1 MKIKNLL
8 SSDRDRAEFCPVFVK
23 ARCVTLATVA
33 SGTLRRIARIS
44 LVAAAACMSAAPLGT
59 LAQGVTK
66 TTVLV
71 GQSGPLSGSNK
82 EFGED
87 IRDGANA
94 YFKKINDAGGVHGR
108 KIQLLT
114 LDDGND
120 AKRSGENGRILIEE
134 RGVLALFGYASATLS
149 MPALPF
155 VEKHRVPFIG
165 PLTGA
170 DPMRKFRPLVYNVR
184 ASYADELEKIVEFYT
199 TTGMSKFAILHYDD
213 AVGKENLGAVEVAL
227 TKRNL
232 KPVAVGAVKRNQ
244 TELGEAVGGVV
255 KSAPDVVIA
264 TTLYATTAN
273 FIKQA
278 RKAGSGAQFAS
289 TSFVGAS
296 ALANEL
302 KEQGTGVVVA
312 QVVPPYSKQSIPVVK
327 EYQAAIEKLLGKKD
341 YSFTSL
347 ESYIAAKVLVEG
359 IRRAG
364 PNLTRETL
372 IKALD
377 SMQNF
382 DAGGYIVDF
391 SPREHNGSKFVELTA
406 ISKAGRFAY

>member
-1 MKIKNLL
+1 MRMTRICLIATALL
-8 SSDRDRAEFCPVFVK
+8 
-23 ARCVTLATVA
+23 LAT
-33 SGTLRRIARIS
+33 
-44 LVAAAACMSAAPLGT
+44 APLGAR
-59 LAQGVTK
+59 AQGVSK
-66 TTVLV
+66 TTVLF

-94 YFKKINDAGGVHGR
+94 YFKKVNDAGGVHGR

-114 LDDGND
+114 LDDAND
-120 AKRSGENGRILIEE
+120 AKRSGENARVLIEE
-134 RGVLALFGYASATLS
+134 RGVIALFGYASATLS

-155 VEKHRVPFIG
+155 VEKHRVAFVGPF
-165 PLTGA
+165 TGA
-170 DPMRKFRPLVYNVR
+170 EPMRTFRPLVYNVR

-199 TTGMSKFAILHYDD
+199 TTGMSKFAVVHYDD
-213 AVGKENLGAVEVAL
+213 AVGKENLGAVQAAL
-227 TKRNL
+227 TKRGL
-232 KPVAVGAVKRNQ
+232 KPVAVGALQRNQ
-244 TELGEAVGGVV
+244 TALGDAVNGVLTGQ
-255 KSAPDVVIA
+255 PDVIIA
-264 TTLYATTAN
+264 TTLYRTTAD

-278 RKAGSGAQFAS
+278 RRGGSGAQFAS

-296 ALANEL
+296 ALASEL

-312 QVVPPYSKQSIPVVK
+312 QVVPPYSKSSVPVVK

-359 IRRAG
+359 VRRAG
-364 PNLTRETL
+364 PKLDREAL

-377 SMQNF
+377 SLQNF
-382 DAGGYIVDF
+382 DTGGYTVDF
-391 SPREHNGSKFVELTA
+391 SARSHNGSRFVELTA
-406 ISKAGRFAY
+406 IGKAGRFSY